1 MNMTEAKAIV
11 GNDWSGRSTNDARL
25 PQAVAKLGMTLE
37 NYKRLFREARRVEVG
52 RHGRCVL
59 TPSGRGRR

>member
-1 MNMTEAKAIV
+1 MNMTDAQAIV

-37 NYKRLFREARRVEVG
+37 NYKRLVREARRVEVG
-52 RHGRCVL
+52 RHGHCVL